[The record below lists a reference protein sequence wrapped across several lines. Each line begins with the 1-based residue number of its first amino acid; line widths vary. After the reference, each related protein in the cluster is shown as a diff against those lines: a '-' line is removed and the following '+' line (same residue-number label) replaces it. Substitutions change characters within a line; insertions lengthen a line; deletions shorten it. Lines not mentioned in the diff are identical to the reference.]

1 MEDVVEGGILVGEQV
16 VFARHTNPV
25 NVVRRDSNGSIKK
38 YHHRKSVSSANVES
52 GNEKKCEGLNM
63 EDTSCAEWV
72 CTVF

>member
-38 YHHRKSVSSANVES
+38 YHPRKSVSSVNLES
-52 GNEKKCEGLNM
+52 N
-63 EDTSCAEWV
+63 SSRV
-72 CTVF
+72 

>member
-38 YHHRKSVSSANVES
+38 YHHRKSVSGVNVES
-52 GNEKKCEGLNM
+52 SNEKKCEGTNM
-63 EDTSCAEWV
+63 ENTSSAK
-72 CTVF
+72 T